1 MVMILQTMTPV
12 AGLAKGFTPKQ
23 KNMVKVGDVDIKS
36 YPQPSLKTIQEANRR
51 KKLQSQGGIIPGGAR
66 LFSSPYFPGQDP
78 ADDKKPLIYANV
90 NAVFSTK
97 GLDGG
102 NFDWE
107 GVFGKDQDG
116 KPNKAQIVFEQIDN
130 DTSTRTG
137 VKFFLKVGQDGTYT
151 WSDDQGKPTK
161 LPLYSNELKPFK
173 YEVLLDE
180 DVTDH
185 VKLLTA
191 RFFGT
196 EEKYYFGEPDPVTG
210 EIVGEI
216 NLDLTLQQVASTKF
230 TSKWNTGVEEAN
242 RPTVEGS
249 FLPGNETD
257 PEMYGIFKFP
267 SNDTEK
273 TIIRNDQLDPNNPG
287 EYSEYRARDLE
298 KTPKVDV
305 ADPDPDSTDT
315 YTIDRDNNKISYNG
329 KTYKYQVDYD
339 VINGGKLTMTE
350 IIPVT
355 FDANGGKFAS
365 IVDPNVEQKIVK
377 EVDYEKDLTGEVE
390 KPTKDRETFKGWGI
404 KDQSGTLTPVKDADY
419 KAIKEAKTFYAI
431 WDNNDIV
438 AEELEVKESFKDG
451 TDYVNDFIPTL
462 DQLKKQVK
470 IKDSNGDPQPLAND
484 DTFEILDDSGAAITG
499 DTLKD
504 YLYEKLKEKDNPN
517 DEPTR
522 VETVKAK
529 VTVNGTSKIV
539 EIPIKVIKNI
549 YEAKTLTEKPFYVPD
564 GYVRVTVDP
573 TKKATE
579 SQRTYYYVNP
589 AANVLIPGKD
599 PVGTDGNNFINW
611 TMKPDSAAPEAKG
624 DVYTLA
630 NRNRFEDATTIT
642 ANYVGNVVEQ
652 PDPNDDNTKPTVP
665 KEFVKV
671 IVDKTDKA
679 KLDQGEKQTQV
690 FWVKPATKVRIEVK
704 DPVAANKEKAF
715 NRWKKE
721 DEPNRFFNI
730 NLNDKQEFR
739 KEVTR
744 IQAFYS
750 DLAIE
755 QKEGQPKPDTVP
767 DNFIRIYLDTTDKAT
782 VKKRST
788 WWVAPDKSSIKI
800 VLDSPVGKEVTK
812 GNSSYKW
819 QFNDRWKSE
828 SNEVKATSSSGTNKI
843 YEINTTK
850 VSPEEI
856 FYAQYTTD
864 NVIPKFNDDGS
875 ENDKPDGYV
884 TLTFDK
890 GDHGKEIT
898 GQTVYYVNP
907 KASPAKTLG
916 NDSIKKPEVKAKTGW
931 KQKAGADAWDTLDT
945 FEIKADKTVKAQYE
959 AITDVIPQGK
969 EDGSDK
975 PDGYI
980 TVTFST
986 ETNGKI
992 EGSTKTTKVVYVN
1005 PNKAVVL
1012 KDEAP
1017 KVMANTGFEFAGWD
1031 TQIERAIQYTENT
1044 VIKAKYKTIDDVIP
1058 QEKTDGSDKPAGY
1071 YIVTFDKG
1079 DHGKELTG
1087 KTVYYVKP
1095 NTEVTVPAP
1104 GVTPASGWVQK
1115 AGTDAWDQA
1124 LTQTFAKDTTI
1135 KAQYDPLGDI
1145 IAQGKPDGSDKP
1157 DGYITVTFAKGDHG
1171 ELSGKTVYYVNPN
1184 AGKTLADVTHPTI
1197 QPNTGFKA
1205 KEWDKDDATAI
1216 TGTDDMTVT
1225 AQYEPIANIIP
1236 ETNDDG
1242 SKNDKPEGY
1251 VTVKFIAG
1259 THGSL
1264 TGQTV
1269 YFVNPKAGVTI
1280 GDAAADKVIAA
1291 PVPNAETDYAFDKWA
1306 PEIDKTTSITSDQNY
1321 VAQFVYNPAT
1331 VKLTYEAPD
1340 KTSGDVPGAQT
1351 VKKGDKVILADVNTL
1366 KKDNATFK
1374 GWMIDGKEYAAGASV
1389 TLEKDSTATALWT
1402 TNSHTVS
1409 FDTNGGSFIPPRT
1422 VEHGKPIGQ
1431 IDPPTKPGFTFTGWT
1446 LNGKSFDPT
1455 KDTITSN
1462 STLLA
1467 NYVPNVVEQK
1477 DPDKKPAVPDNFVPV
1492 TVDPTNKAID
1502 PATKVFWVKPNETVQ
1517 IPAEQPTGK
1526 KDGDTTYVFDSWNP
1540 SLIGKF
1546 TEPTTITAQYKEQT
1560 PQKPI
1565 FDPRI
1570 TTRVVATDLN
1580 KEPPL
1585 DAYKDQII
1593 SESHKEFDLVEIVEQ
1608 PKVNESGF
1616 TSAKIKI
1623 RFTEN
1628 GMTKVVD
1635 VLVYVKPDPVIIEK
1649 PYPVPGDCNNS
1660 CDQPN
1665 QPNQPNIGMDA
1676 LNTTDHY
1683 QYLIGYPDGNFAP
1696 NRGMTRAEV
1705 ATMFTRLLKERPV
1718 KGQRY
1723 YTGFSDI
1730 QAGDWYA
1737 NTVGYAVQVGIVSG
1751 YPDGSFKPNKPIT
1764 RAEFASIA
1772 SRFDA
1777 LAQGNDIAFNDLAP
1791 SHWGYNAIRSAATKG
1806 WISGYPDNTFRP
1818 EKAISRAE
1826 VTSITNRMLNRY
1838 ADLYWIDAHRG
1849 EVIRFGDVKRGDW
1862 YFEPIMEAT
1871 MGHDFIRDR
1880 DGKTEHWTGL
1890 NGKSFI

>member
-1 MVMILQTMTPV
+1 MRKRIFTLALAMVMILQTMTPV

-350 IIPVT
+350 ILPVT
-355 FDANGGKFAS
+355 FDANGGKFANFTAP
-365 IVDPNVEQKIVK
+365 DTETKIVK
-377 EVDYEKDLTGEVE
+377 EVEYDGTLTDKAES
-390 KPTKDRETFKGWGI
+390 PTKDRETFKGWGI
-404 KDQSGTLTPVKDADY
+404 KDQASGKLTPVKDADY
-419 KAIKEAKTFYAI
+419 QSIKAAKTFYAI
-431 WDNNDIV
+431 WDNNEIV
-438 AEELEVKESFKDG
+438 AKELEVKESFKDG
-451 TDYVNDFIPTL
+451 TKYVNDFIPTL
-462 DQLKKQVK
+462 DQLKGQVT
-470 IKDSNGDPQPLAND
+470 IKDANGVPQPLETT
-484 DTFEILDDSGAAITG
+484 DTLTVLDDSGNPIAA
-499 DTLKD
+499 DALKD
-504 YLYEKLKEKDNPN
+504 ALYDKLKEDPN
-517 DEPTR
+517 TEVSR
-522 VETVKAK
+522 VVTLKAK
-529 VTVNGTSKIV
+529 LTRKDGVVQEVT
-539 EIPIKVIKNI
+539 IPIKVIKNI
-549 YEAKTLTEKPFYVPD
+549 YESKTEEGKPNYVPD
-564 GYVRVTVDP
+564 DYVKVTVDP
-573 TKKATE
+573 TTKAE
-579 SQRTYYYVNP
+579 KPQQYFYYVNP
-589 AANVLIPGKD
+589 AAKVVIPGED
-599 PVGTDGNNFINW
+599 PTGTGDNQFAKWLIKGTTTEYKLADKPRHQFDG
-611 TMKPDSAAPEAKG
+611 E
-624 DVYTLA
+624 
-630 NRNRFEDATTIT
+630 TTIE
-642 ANYVGNVVEQ
+642 AQYVSNVIPGN
-652 PDPNDDNTKPTVP
+652 PD
-665 KEFVKV
+665 
-671 IVDKTDKA
+671 
-679 KLDQGEKQTQV
+679 G
-690 FWVKPATKVRIEVK
+690 
-704 DPVAANKEKAF
+704 
-715 NRWKKE
+715 
-721 DEPNRFFNI
+721 
-730 NLNDKQEFR
+730 
-739 KEVTR
+739 
-744 IQAFYS
+744 S
-750 DLAIE
+750 
-755 QKEGQPKPDTVP
+755 KPDTVP
-767 DNFIRIYLDTTDKAT
+767 NNYVKVSFVLFPEKGGKIADDAITVYYVNPEKEVTIPQPKTIADIGYEFGKWEKDTTKADKYDKETTIKGSFERRDSIIPATNDDGTSNNKPDGYVTVTFTDGMQGKVHGKITSGKTVYYVNPKANKQLKHLVFESHNSANRPIVTPDVGYKFTGWLQGNEYNIVKDVTVPAEYKPIADVISQEKEDGTKNEKPKGYFTVKLIPTDKA
-782 VKKRST
+782 KDAKE
-788 WWVAPDKSSIKI
+788 KI
-800 VLDSPVGKEVTK
+800 YFVNPTKEVTITNKPVGTEIKDANDVTYKYTFNGWTVTRGTIASWNDENIKGTFSQDTEITAKYSTKVDIGTLIPAPVPKKDAVTPKGDTPDASTLIENKDKLPNGTTFKYTDDGKPDVNNPGKTTAKVEVRYPNGKTVVVEVPITVVDNVVPQTGKDKPNVPDNYVKVNFEIEGEGGKIADDATTIYYVNPEKVVTIDPPQTNADTGYVFDKWDKDTKTPAKYTDETTIK
-812 GNSSYKW
+812 GNFTKGK
-819 QFNDRWKSE
+819 DIIPAT
-828 SNEVKATSSSGTNKI
+828 NE
-843 YEINTTK
+843 
-850 VSPEEI
+850 
-856 FYAQYTTD
+856 
-864 NVIPKFNDDGS
+864 DGS
-875 ENDKPDGYV
+875 KNEKPDGYV

-898 GQTVYYVNP
+898 GQKVYYVNP
-907 KASPAKTLG
+907 KADPAKTLG
-916 NDSIKKPEVKAKTGW
+916 DTSIVKPSVKAETGY
-931 KQKAGADAWDTLDT
+931 KFTAWDTKDD
-945 FEIKADKTVKAQYE
+945 FEIKDNKTVVAQYE
-959 AITDVIPQGK
+959 AIDDVVPKDNPQGGENEK
-969 EDGSDK
+969 SE
-975 PDGYI
+975 GYI
-980 TVTFST
+980 TVTF
-986 ETNGKI
+986 
-992 EGSTKTTKVVYVN
+992 KTTEKGGNVEKVVYIN
-1005 PNKAVVL
+1005 PNKAVKL
-1012 KDEAP
+1012 EGYAP
-1017 KVMANTGFEFAGWD
+1017 EVKPITGYDFAGWD
-1031 TQIERAIQYTENT
+1031 RAVNEKVQYTEDT
-1044 VIKAKYKTIDDVIP
+1044 VITAKFNEKGDVIP
-1058 QEKTDGSDKPAGY
+1058 QENPDGSDKPAGY
-1071 YIVTFDKG
+1071 LTVTFDKG
-1079 DHGKELTG
+1079 
-1087 KTVYYVKP
+1087 
-1095 NTEVTVPAP
+1095 A
-1104 GVTPASGWVQK
+1104 
-1115 AGTDAWDQA
+1115 
-1124 LTQTFAKDTTI
+1124 
-1135 KAQYDPLGDI
+1135 
-1145 IAQGKPDGSDKP
+1145 
-1157 DGYITVTFAKGDHG
+1157 HG

-1184 AGKTLADVTHPTI
+1184 KEVTVPAPTVI
-1197 QPNTGFKA
+1197 P
-1205 KEWDKDDATAI
+1205 
-1216 TGTDDMTVT
+1216 GTD
-1225 AQYEPIANIIP
+1225 
-1236 ETNDDG
+1236 
-1242 SKNDKPEGY
+1242 Y
-1251 VTVKFIAG
+1251 V
-1259 THGSL
+1259 
-1264 TGQTV
+1264 
-1269 YFVNPKAGVTI
+1269 
-1280 GDAAADKVIAA
+1280 
-1291 PVPNAETDYAFDKWA
+1291 FDKW
-1306 PEIDKTTSITSDQNY
+1306 DQS
-1321 VAQFVYNPAT
+1321 
-1331 VKLTYEAPD
+1331 LT
-1340 KTSGDVPGAQT
+1340 Q
-1351 VKKGDKVILADVNTL
+1351 
-1366 KKDNATFK
+1366 
-1374 GWMIDGKEYAAGASV
+1374 
-1389 TLEKDSTATALWT
+1389 
-1402 TNSHTVS
+1402 
-1409 FDTNGGSFIPPRT
+1409 
-1422 VEHGKPIGQ
+1422 
-1431 IDPPTKPGFTFTGWT
+1431 
-1446 LNGKSFDPT
+1446 
-1455 KDTITSN
+1455 
-1462 STLLA
+1462 
-1467 NYVPNVVEQK
+1467 
-1477 DPDKKPAVPDNFVPV
+1477 
-1492 TVDPTNKAID
+1492 
-1502 PATKVFWVKPNETVQ
+1502 
-1517 IPAEQPTGK
+1517 
-1526 KDGDTTYVFDSWNP
+1526 
-1540 SLIGKF
+1540 KF
-1546 TEPTTITAQYKEQT
+1546 TAENTTITAEYKEIPYNPSVDAEYVLTEIGKQPT
-1560 PQKPI
+1560 
-1565 FDPRI
+1565 
-1570 TTRVVATDLN
+1570 VVDYAKVIHVSGGTGTVLR
-1580 KEPPL
+1580 
-1585 DAYKDQII
+1585 
-1593 SESHKEFDLVEIVEQ
+1593 IVEQ
-1608 PKVNESGF
+1608 PDVSSKGMKTAKVEVEITNGSK
-1616 TSAKIKI
+1616 TTKKIVEVPV
-1623 RFTEN
+1623 F
-1628 GMTKVVD
+1628 
-1635 VLVYVKPDPVIIEK
+1635 VKPDPKIIEK

-1665 QPNQPNIGMDA
+1665 KPGEPNKPNQPNIGMDA

-1849 EVIRFGDVKRGDW
+1849 EVIRFGDVKRSDW

>member
-350 IIPVT
+350 ILPVT
-355 FDANGGKFAS
+355 FDANGGKFANFTAP
-365 IVDPNVEQKIVK
+365 DTETKIVK
-377 EVDYEKDLTGEVE
+377 EVEYDGTLTDKAES
-390 KPTKDRETFKGWGI
+390 PTKDRETFKGWGI
-404 KDQSGTLTPVKDADY
+404 KDQASGKLTPVKDADY
-419 KAIKEAKTFYAI
+419 QSIKAAKTFYAI
-431 WDNNDIV
+431 WDNNEIV
-438 AEELEVKESFKDG
+438 AKELEVKESFKDG
-451 TDYVNDFIPTL
+451 TKYVNDFIPTL
-462 DQLKKQVK
+462 DQLKGQVT
-470 IKDSNGDPQPLAND
+470 IKDANGVPQPLETT
-484 DTFEILDDSGAAITG
+484 DTLTVLDDSGNPIAA
-499 DTLKD
+499 DALKD
-504 YLYEKLKEKDNPN
+504 ALYDKLKEDPN
-517 DEPTR
+517 TEVSR
-522 VETVKAK
+522 VVTLKAK
-529 VTVNGTSKIV
+529 LTRKDGVVQEVT
-539 EIPIKVIKNI
+539 IPIKVIKNI
-549 YEAKTLTEKPFYVPD
+549 YESKTEEGKPNYVPD
-564 GYVRVTVDP
+564 DYVKVTVDP
-573 TKKATE
+573 TTKAE
-579 SQRTYYYVNP
+579 KPQQYFYYVNP
-589 AANVLIPGKD
+589 AAKVVIPGED
-599 PVGTDGNNFINW
+599 PTGTGDNQFAKWLIKGTTTEYKLADKPRHQFDG
-611 TMKPDSAAPEAKG
+611 E
-624 DVYTLA
+624 
-630 NRNRFEDATTIT
+630 TTIE
-642 ANYVGNVVEQ
+642 AQYVSNVIPGN
-652 PDPNDDNTKPTVP
+652 PD
-665 KEFVKV
+665 
-671 IVDKTDKA
+671 
-679 KLDQGEKQTQV
+679 G
-690 FWVKPATKVRIEVK
+690 
-704 DPVAANKEKAF
+704 
-715 NRWKKE
+715 
-721 DEPNRFFNI
+721 
-730 NLNDKQEFR
+730 
-739 KEVTR
+739 
-744 IQAFYS
+744 S
-750 DLAIE
+750 
-755 QKEGQPKPDTVP
+755 KPDTVP
-767 DNFIRIYLDTTDKAT
+767 NNYVKVSFVLFPEKGGKIADDAITVYYVNPEKEVTIPQPKTIADIGYEFGKWEKDTTKADKYDKETTIKGSFERRDSIIPATNDDGTSNNKPDGYVTVTFTDGMQGKVHGKITSGKTVYYVNPKANKQLKHLVFESHNSANRPIVTPDVGYKFTGWLQGNEYNIVKDVTVPAEYKPIADVISQEKEDGTKNEKPKGYFTVKLIPTDKA
-782 VKKRST
+782 KDAKE
-788 WWVAPDKSSIKI
+788 KI
-800 VLDSPVGKEVTK
+800 YFVNPTKEVTITNKPVGTEIKDANDVTYKYTFNGWTVTRGTIASWNDENIKGTFSQDTEITAKYSTKVDIGTLIPAPVPKKDAVTPKGDTPDASTLIENKDKLPNGTTFKYTDDGKPDVNNPGKTTAKVEVRYPNGKTVVVEVPITVVDNVVPQTGKDKPNVPDNYVKVNFEIEGEGGKIADDATTIYYVNPEKVVTIDPPQTNADTGYVFDKWDKDTKTPAKYTDETTIK
-812 GNSSYKW
+812 GNFTKGK
-819 QFNDRWKSE
+819 DIIPAT
-828 SNEVKATSSSGTNKI
+828 NE
-843 YEINTTK
+843 
-850 VSPEEI
+850 
-856 FYAQYTTD
+856 
-864 NVIPKFNDDGS
+864 DGS
-875 ENDKPDGYV
+875 KNEKPDGYV

-898 GQTVYYVNP
+898 GQKVYYVNP
-907 KASPAKTLG
+907 KADPAKTLG
-916 NDSIKKPEVKAKTGW
+916 DTSIVKPSVKAETGY
-931 KQKAGADAWDTLDT
+931 KFTAWDTKDD
-945 FEIKADKTVKAQYE
+945 FEIKDNKTVVAQYE
-959 AITDVIPQGK
+959 AIDDVVPKDNPQGGENEK
-969 EDGSDK
+969 SE
-975 PDGYI
+975 GYI
-980 TVTFST
+980 TVTF
-986 ETNGKI
+986 
-992 EGSTKTTKVVYVN
+992 KTTEKGGNVEKVVYIN
-1005 PNKAVVL
+1005 PNKAVKL
-1012 KDEAP
+1012 EGYAP
-1017 KVMANTGFEFAGWD
+1017 EVKPITGYDFAGWD
-1031 TQIERAIQYTENT
+1031 RAVNEKVQYTEDT
-1044 VIKAKYKTIDDVIP
+1044 VITAKFNEKGDVIP
-1058 QEKTDGSDKPAGY
+1058 QENPDGSDKPAGY
-1071 YIVTFDKG
+1071 LTVTFDKG
-1079 DHGKELTG
+1079 
-1087 KTVYYVKP
+1087 
-1095 NTEVTVPAP
+1095 A
-1104 GVTPASGWVQK
+1104 
-1115 AGTDAWDQA
+1115 
-1124 LTQTFAKDTTI
+1124 
-1135 KAQYDPLGDI
+1135 
-1145 IAQGKPDGSDKP
+1145 
-1157 DGYITVTFAKGDHG
+1157 HG

-1184 AGKTLADVTHPTI
+1184 KEVTVPAPTVI
-1197 QPNTGFKA
+1197 P
-1205 KEWDKDDATAI
+1205 
-1216 TGTDDMTVT
+1216 GTD
-1225 AQYEPIANIIP
+1225 
-1236 ETNDDG
+1236 
-1242 SKNDKPEGY
+1242 Y
-1251 VTVKFIAG
+1251 V
-1259 THGSL
+1259 
-1264 TGQTV
+1264 
-1269 YFVNPKAGVTI
+1269 
-1280 GDAAADKVIAA
+1280 
-1291 PVPNAETDYAFDKWA
+1291 FDKW
-1306 PEIDKTTSITSDQNY
+1306 DQS
-1321 VAQFVYNPAT
+1321 
-1331 VKLTYEAPD
+1331 LT
-1340 KTSGDVPGAQT
+1340 Q
-1351 VKKGDKVILADVNTL
+1351 
-1366 KKDNATFK
+1366 
-1374 GWMIDGKEYAAGASV
+1374 
-1389 TLEKDSTATALWT
+1389 
-1402 TNSHTVS
+1402 
-1409 FDTNGGSFIPPRT
+1409 
-1422 VEHGKPIGQ
+1422 
-1431 IDPPTKPGFTFTGWT
+1431 
-1446 LNGKSFDPT
+1446 
-1455 KDTITSN
+1455 
-1462 STLLA
+1462 
-1467 NYVPNVVEQK
+1467 
-1477 DPDKKPAVPDNFVPV
+1477 
-1492 TVDPTNKAID
+1492 
-1502 PATKVFWVKPNETVQ
+1502 
-1517 IPAEQPTGK
+1517 
-1526 KDGDTTYVFDSWNP
+1526 
-1540 SLIGKF
+1540 KF
-1546 TEPTTITAQYKEQT
+1546 TAENTTITAEYKEIPYNPSVDAEYVLTEIGKQPT
-1560 PQKPI
+1560 
-1565 FDPRI
+1565 
-1570 TTRVVATDLN
+1570 VVDYAKVIHVSGGTGTVLR
-1580 KEPPL
+1580 
-1585 DAYKDQII
+1585 
-1593 SESHKEFDLVEIVEQ
+1593 IVEQ
-1608 PKVNESGF
+1608 PDVSSKGMKTAKVEVEITNGSK
-1616 TSAKIKI
+1616 TTKKIVEVPV
-1623 RFTEN
+1623 F
-1628 GMTKVVD
+1628 
-1635 VLVYVKPDPVIIEK
+1635 VKPDPEIIEK

-1660 CDQPN
+1660 CDQPNKPN

-1683 QYLIGYPDGNFAP
+1683 QYLIGYPNGNFAP

-1705 ATMFTRLLKERPV
+1705 ATMFTRLLRERPV

-1730 QAGDWYA
+1730 QDGDWYA

-1777 LAQGNDIAFNDLAP
+1777 LAQGNNIAFNDLAP

>member
-339 VINGGKLTMTE
+339 VSNGGKLTMTE
-350 IIPVT
+350 ILPVT
-355 FDANGGKFAS
+355 FDANGGKFANFTAP
-365 IVDPNVEQKIVK
+365 DTETKIVK
-377 EVDYEKDLTGEVE
+377 EVEYDGTLTDKAES
-390 KPTKDRETFKGWGI
+390 PTKDRETFKGWGI
-404 KDQSGTLTPVKDADY
+404 KDQASGKLTPVKDADY
-419 KAIKEAKTFYAI
+419 QSIKAAKTFYAI
-431 WDNNDIV
+431 WDNNEIV
-438 AEELEVKESFKDG
+438 AKELEVKESFKDG
-451 TDYVNDFIPTL
+451 TKYVNDFIPTL
-462 DQLKKQVK
+462 DQLKGQVT
-470 IKDSNGDPQPLAND
+470 IKDANGVPQPLETT
-484 DTFEILDDSGAAITG
+484 DTLTVLDDSGNPIAA
-499 DTLKD
+499 DALKD
-504 YLYEKLKEKDNPN
+504 ALYDKLKEDPN
-517 DEPTR
+517 TEVSR
-522 VETVKAK
+522 VVTLKAK
-529 VTVNGTSKIV
+529 LTRKDGVVQEVT
-539 EIPIKVIKNI
+539 IPIKVIKNI
-549 YEAKTLTEKPFYVPD
+549 YESKTEEGKPNYVPD
-564 GYVRVTVDP
+564 DYVKVTVDP
-573 TKKATE
+573 TTKAE
-579 SQRTYYYVNP
+579 KPQQYFYYVNP
-589 AANVLIPGKD
+589 AAKVVIPGED
-599 PVGTDGNNFINW
+599 PTGTGDNQFAKWLIKGTTTEYKLADKPRHQFDG
-611 TMKPDSAAPEAKG
+611 E
-624 DVYTLA
+624 
-630 NRNRFEDATTIT
+630 TTIE
-642 ANYVGNVVEQ
+642 AQYVSNVIPGN
-652 PDPNDDNTKPTVP
+652 PD
-665 KEFVKV
+665 
-671 IVDKTDKA
+671 
-679 KLDQGEKQTQV
+679 G
-690 FWVKPATKVRIEVK
+690 
-704 DPVAANKEKAF
+704 
-715 NRWKKE
+715 
-721 DEPNRFFNI
+721 
-730 NLNDKQEFR
+730 
-739 KEVTR
+739 
-744 IQAFYS
+744 S
-750 DLAIE
+750 
-755 QKEGQPKPDTVP
+755 KPDTVP
-767 DNFIRIYLDTTDKAT
+767 NNYVKVSFVLFPEKGGKIADDAITVYYVNPEKEVTIPQPKTIADIGYEFGKWEKDTTKADKYDKETTIKGSFERRDSIIPATNDDGTSNNKPDGYVTVTFTDGMQGKVHGKITSGKTVYYVNPKANKQLKHLVFESHNSANRPIVTPDVGYKFTGWLQGNEYNIVKDVTVPAEYKPIADVISQEKEDGTKNEKPKGYFTVKLIPTDKA
-782 VKKRST
+782 KDAKE
-788 WWVAPDKSSIKI
+788 KI
-800 VLDSPVGKEVTK
+800 YFVNPTKEVTI
-812 GNSSYKW
+812 
-819 QFNDRWKSE
+819 
-828 SNEVKATSSSGTNKI
+828 TNKPVGT
-843 YEINTTK
+843 EIKDANDVTYKYTFNGWTVTRGTIASWNDENIKGTFSQDTEITAKYSTKVDIGTLIPAPVPKKDAVTPKGDTPDASTLIENKDKLPNGTTFKYTDDGKPDVNNPGKTTAKVEVRYPNGKTVVVEVPITVVDNVVPQTGKDKPNVPDNYVKVNFEIEGEGGKIADDATKVYYVNPEKDVTIPQPKTIADTGYTFKEWDKDTTK
-850 VSPEEI
+850 D
-856 FYAQYTTD
+856 ATYTVDTIVKGSFENLKD
-864 NVIPKFNDDGS
+864 VIPKINEDET
-875 ENDKPDGYV
+875 ENEKPEGYV

-907 KASPAKTLG
+907 KADPTKTLG
-916 NDSIKKPEVKAKTGW
+916 DTSIVKPSVKAETGY
-931 KQKAGADAWDTLDT
+931 KFTAWDTKDD
-945 FEIKADKTVKAQYE
+945 FEIKADKTITAQYDP
-959 AITDVIPQGK
+959 IDDVVPKDNPQGG
-969 EDGSDK
+969 ENEK

-980 TVTFST
+980 KVSFVKGDHG
-986 ETNGKI
+986 EL
-992 EGSTKTTKVVYVN
+992 EGNTIFYIN

-1012 KDEAP
+1012 EGKAP
-1017 KVMANTGFEFAGWD
+1017 TVKPNTGYTSAGWD
-1031 TQIERAIQYTENT
+1031 TSINRAIQYKDGAK
-1044 VIKAKYKTIDDVIP
+1044 IKALYNEKGDVIP
-1058 QEKTDGSDKPAGY
+1058 QENPDGSDKPAGY
-1071 YIVTFDKG
+1071 LTVTFDKG
-1079 DHGKELTG
+1079 
-1087 KTVYYVKP
+1087 
-1095 NTEVTVPAP
+1095 A
-1104 GVTPASGWVQK
+1104 
-1115 AGTDAWDQA
+1115 
-1124 LTQTFAKDTTI
+1124 
-1135 KAQYDPLGDI
+1135 
-1145 IAQGKPDGSDKP
+1145 
-1157 DGYITVTFAKGDHG
+1157 HG

-1184 AGKTLADVTHPTI
+1184 KEVTVPA
-1197 QPNTGFKA
+1197 P
-1205 KEWDKDDATAI
+1205 
-1216 TGTDDMTVT
+1216 TVT
-1225 AQYEPIANIIP
+1225 PA
-1236 ETNDDG
+1236 
-1242 SKNDKPEGY
+1242 
-1251 VTVKFIAG
+1251 
-1259 THGSL
+1259 
-1264 TGQTV
+1264 
-1269 YFVNPKAGVTI
+1269 
-1280 GDAAADKVIAA
+1280 
-1291 PVPNAETDYAFDKWA
+1291 TDYVFDKWNQ
-1306 PEIDKTTSITSDQNY
+1306 P
-1321 VAQFVYNPAT
+1321 
-1331 VKLTYEAPD
+1331 LT
-1340 KTSGDVPGAQT
+1340 Q
-1351 VKKGDKVILADVNTL
+1351 
-1366 KKDNATFK
+1366 
-1374 GWMIDGKEYAAGASV
+1374 
-1389 TLEKDSTATALWT
+1389 
-1402 TNSHTVS
+1402 
-1409 FDTNGGSFIPPRT
+1409 
-1422 VEHGKPIGQ
+1422 
-1431 IDPPTKPGFTFTGWT
+1431 
-1446 LNGKSFDPT
+1446 
-1455 KDTITSN
+1455 
-1462 STLLA
+1462 
-1467 NYVPNVVEQK
+1467 
-1477 DPDKKPAVPDNFVPV
+1477 
-1492 TVDPTNKAID
+1492 
-1502 PATKVFWVKPNETVQ
+1502 
-1517 IPAEQPTGK
+1517 
-1526 KDGDTTYVFDSWNP
+1526 
-1540 SLIGKF
+1540 KF
-1546 TEPTTITAQYKEQT
+1546 TAENTTITAEYREI
-1560 PQKPI
+1560 PY
-1565 FDPRI
+1565 DPSVDAEYVLTEI
-1570 TTRVVATDLN
+1570 GKQPTVVDYAKAIHVSGGTGTVLR
-1580 KEPPL
+1580 
-1585 DAYKDQII
+1585 
-1593 SESHKEFDLVEIVEQ
+1593 IVEQ
-1608 PKVNESGF
+1608 PDVSSKGMKTAKVEVEITNGSK
-1616 TSAKIKI
+1616 TTKKIVEVPV
-1623 RFTEN
+1623 F
-1628 GMTKVVD
+1628 
-1635 VLVYVKPDPVIIEK
+1635 VKPDPKIIEK

-1660 CDQPN
+1660 CDQPNKPN

-1849 EVIRFGDVKRGDW
+1849 EVIRFGDVNRGDW

>member
-1 MVMILQTMTPV
+1 MRKRIFTLALAMVMILQTMTPV

-350 IIPVT
+350 ILPVT
-355 FDANGGKFAS
+355 FDANGGKFANFTAP
-365 IVDPNVEQKIVK
+365 DTETKIVK
-377 EVDYEKDLTGEVE
+377 EVEYDGTLTDKAES
-390 KPTKDRETFKGWGI
+390 PTKDRETFKGWGI
-404 KDQSGTLTPVKDADY
+404 KDQASGKLTPVKDADY
-419 KAIKEAKTFYAI
+419 QSIKAAKTFYAI
-431 WDNNDIV
+431 WDNNEIV
-438 AEELEVKESFKDG
+438 AKELEVKESFKDG
-451 TDYVNDFIPTL
+451 TKYVNDFIPTL
-462 DQLKKQVK
+462 DQLKGQVT
-470 IKDSNGDPQPLAND
+470 IKDANGVPQALEAT
-484 DTFEILDDSGAAITG
+484 DTFEILDDSGNPIAA
-499 DTLKD
+499 DALKD
-504 YLYEKLKEKDNPN
+504 ALYDKLKEDPN
-517 DEPTR
+517 TEVSR
-522 VETVKAK
+522 VVTLKAK
-529 VTVNGTSKIV
+529 VTRKDGVVQEVT
-539 EIPIKVIKNI
+539 IPIKVIKNI
-549 YEAKTLTEKPFYVPD
+549 YEAKTEEGKPNYVPE
-564 GYVRVTVDP
+564 GYVKVTVDP
-573 TKKATE
+573 TTKAE
-579 SQRTYYYVNP
+579 KPQKYSYYVNP
-589 AANVLIPGKD
+589 DAKVVIPGED
-599 PVGTDGNNFINW
+599 PTGTGDNQFAKWLIKGTKTEYKLADKPRHQFDG
-611 TMKPDSAAPEAKG
+611 E
-624 DVYTLA
+624 
-630 NRNRFEDATTIT
+630 TTIE
-642 ANYVGNVVEQ
+642 AQYVSNVIPGN
-652 PDPNDDNTKPTVP
+652 PD
-665 KEFVKV
+665 
-671 IVDKTDKA
+671 
-679 KLDQGEKQTQV
+679 G
-690 FWVKPATKVRIEVK
+690 
-704 DPVAANKEKAF
+704 
-715 NRWKKE
+715 
-721 DEPNRFFNI
+721 
-730 NLNDKQEFR
+730 
-739 KEVTR
+739 
-744 IQAFYS
+744 S
-750 DLAIE
+750 
-755 QKEGQPKPDTVP
+755 KPDTVP
-767 DNFIRIYLDTTDKAT
+767 NNYVKVSFVLFPEKGGKIADDAITVYYVNPEKEVTIPQPETIADIGYEFGKWDKDTTKADKYDKETTIKGSFERRDSIIPATNDDGTSNNRPDGYVTVTFTDGMQGKVHGKITSGKTVYYVNPKANKQLKHLVNESYNSANRPIVTPDVGYEFTGWLQGKEYYIVKDVTVPAEYKSIADVIPKINDDGKENEKPDGYVIVKLIPTDKA
-782 VKKRST
+782 KDAKE
-788 WWVAPDKSSIKI
+788 KI
-800 VLDSPVGKEVTK
+800 YFVNPTKEVTITNKPVGTEIKDANDVTYKYTFNGWTVTRGTIASWNDENIK
-812 GNSSYKW
+812 GTFSQDTEITAKYSTKVDIGTLIPAPVPKKDAVTPKGDTPDASTLIENKDKLPNGTTFKYTDDGKPDV
-819 QFNDRWKSE
+819 NNPGKTTAKV
-828 SNEVKATSSSGTNKI
+828 EVKYPNGKTVVVEVPITVVDNVVPQTGEDKPNVPDNYVKVNFEIEGQGGKIADDATKVYYVNPEKDVTIPQPKTIADTGYTFK
-843 YEINTTK
+843 EWDKDTTK
-850 VSPEEI
+850 D
-856 FYAQYTTD
+856 ATYTVDTIVKGSFENLKD
-864 NVIPKFNDDGS
+864 VIPKINEDET
-875 ENDKPDGYV
+875 ENEKPEGYV

-907 KASPAKTLG
+907 KADPTKTLG
-916 NDSIKKPEVKAKTGW
+916 DTSIVKPSVKAETGY
-931 KQKAGADAWDTLDT
+931 KFTAWDTKDD
-945 FEIKADKTVKAQYE
+945 FEIKADKTITAQYDP
-959 AITDVIPQGK
+959 IDDVVPKDNPQGG
-969 EDGSDK
+969 ENEK

-980 TVTFST
+980 KVSFVKGDHG
-986 ETNGKI
+986 EL
-992 EGSTKTTKVVYVN
+992 EGNTIFYIN

-1012 KDEAP
+1012 EGKAP
-1017 KVMANTGFEFAGWD
+1017 TVKPNTGYTSAGWD
-1031 TQIERAIQYTENT
+1031 TSINRAIQYKDGAK
-1044 VIKAKYKTIDDVIP
+1044 IKALYNEKGDVIP
-1058 QEKTDGSDKPAGY
+1058 QENPDGSDKPAGY
-1071 YIVTFDKG
+1071 LTVTFDKG
-1079 DHGKELTG
+1079 
-1087 KTVYYVKP
+1087 
-1095 NTEVTVPAP
+1095 A
-1104 GVTPASGWVQK
+1104 
-1115 AGTDAWDQA
+1115 
-1124 LTQTFAKDTTI
+1124 
-1135 KAQYDPLGDI
+1135 
-1145 IAQGKPDGSDKP
+1145 
-1157 DGYITVTFAKGDHG
+1157 HG

-1184 AGKTLADVTHPTI
+1184 KEVTVPA
-1197 QPNTGFKA
+1197 P
-1205 KEWDKDDATAI
+1205 
-1216 TGTDDMTVT
+1216 TVT
-1225 AQYEPIANIIP
+1225 PA
-1236 ETNDDG
+1236 
-1242 SKNDKPEGY
+1242 
-1251 VTVKFIAG
+1251 
-1259 THGSL
+1259 
-1264 TGQTV
+1264 
-1269 YFVNPKAGVTI
+1269 
-1280 GDAAADKVIAA
+1280 
-1291 PVPNAETDYAFDKWA
+1291 TDYVFDKWNQ
-1306 PEIDKTTSITSDQNY
+1306 P
-1321 VAQFVYNPAT
+1321 
-1331 VKLTYEAPD
+1331 LT
-1340 KTSGDVPGAQT
+1340 Q
-1351 VKKGDKVILADVNTL
+1351 
-1366 KKDNATFK
+1366 
-1374 GWMIDGKEYAAGASV
+1374 
-1389 TLEKDSTATALWT
+1389 
-1402 TNSHTVS
+1402 
-1409 FDTNGGSFIPPRT
+1409 
-1422 VEHGKPIGQ
+1422 
-1431 IDPPTKPGFTFTGWT
+1431 
-1446 LNGKSFDPT
+1446 
-1455 KDTITSN
+1455 
-1462 STLLA
+1462 
-1467 NYVPNVVEQK
+1467 
-1477 DPDKKPAVPDNFVPV
+1477 
-1492 TVDPTNKAID
+1492 
-1502 PATKVFWVKPNETVQ
+1502 
-1517 IPAEQPTGK
+1517 
-1526 KDGDTTYVFDSWNP
+1526 
-1540 SLIGKF
+1540 KF
-1546 TEPTTITAQYKEQT
+1546 TAENTTITAEYREI
-1560 PQKPI
+1560 PY
-1565 FDPRI
+1565 DPSVDAEYVLTEI
-1570 TTRVVATDLN
+1570 GKQPTVVDYAKAIHVSGGTGTVLR
-1580 KEPPL
+1580 
-1585 DAYKDQII
+1585 
-1593 SESHKEFDLVEIVEQ
+1593 IVEQ
-1608 PKVNESGF
+1608 PDVSSKGMKTAKVEVEITNGSK
-1616 TSAKIKI
+1616 TTKKIVEVPV
-1623 RFTEN
+1623 F
-1628 GMTKVVD
+1628 
-1635 VLVYVKPDPVIIEK
+1635 VKPDPKIIEK
-1649 PYPVPGDCNNS
+1649 PVPGDCNNS

-1665 QPNQPNIGMDA
+1665 QPNKPNQPNIGMDA

-1683 QYLIGYPDGNFAP
+1683 QYLIGYPNGNFAP

-1718 KGQRY
+1718 RGQRY

-1849 EVIRFGDVKRGDW
+1849 EVIRFGDVNRGDW